1 MLESVEPKPESG
13 EPEIVATPEEV
24 LAALI
29 KQGRPSVHYGTCLY
43 RGPGG
48 CKCAAGWMIDDN
60 VYRSEMEGHG
70 VGTLVARWG
79 VVFPLPIE
87 TVLKMQRAHDAA
99 AQEWDTKVH
108 RRDIGES
115 ERKEWENILKRHWSL
130 AFGVGGSK

>member
-1 MLESVEPKPESG
+1 MSESSMNEPEIVATPESSMN

-48 CKCAAGWMIDDN
+48 SKCAAGWLIDDN
-60 VYRSEMEGHG
+60 VYRPEMEGHD
-70 VGTLVARWG
+70 VLTLVERWG

-87 TVLKMQRAHDAA
+87 TVHKMQRAHDAA
-99 AQEWDTKVH
+99 AQEWDAQ
-108 RRDIGES
+108 D
-115 ERKEWENILKRHWSL
+115 RKEWENTLKRRWRRWSL
-130 AFGVGGSK
+130 A